1 MAIEYSTALQFFLF
15 LRDKNH
21 EDFQL
26 SSINL
31 RFCGSVATGGTYY
44 TLKSCKKNLSQL
56 LNMQLISN
64 FFCVC
69 VCVWG
74 GEGGGVERKPS
85 GFSCSCTPLEMT
97 LPGCLFLACSTTLPA
112 LWTHKRVLS
121 LKRFLHGFN
130 SCR

>member
-1 MAIEYSTALQFFLF
+1 MAIEYSTALQFFFF

-69 VCVWG
+69 G
-74 GEGGGVERKPS
+74 GEGGRGGWRGNQV
-85 GFSCSCTPLEMT
+85 G
-97 LPGCLFLACSTTLPA
+97 FLAAVPL
-112 LWTHKRVLS
+112 
-121 LKRFLHGFN
+121 
-130 SCR
+130 